1 MKGEEIKNFVKE
13 KHGDFID
20 KNFFDKYENV
30 YDNVVVK
37 FFQQIMNENGIDP
50 SKSFSDL
57 KKLKNVEG
65 EFEEKGGEIDDIYE
79 EAQRLAEEED
89 EEEQKSEWED
99 EWYEE
104 HDEDEEPDE
113 SEFEY
118 EPDYKMQA
126 YWFEQHFIDLAEQH
140 SEDMKEYAKQVIRY
154 ARMRNAFG
162 LDFINVVFGQW
173 DQLGSSYYEIIENRI
188 KVEKEWLKTLR
199 SNKRNLIK
207 APFEDVNL
215 EEAWVEE

>member
-1 MKGEEIKNFVKE
+1 MKGEEIKNFIKE
-13 KHGDFID
+13 KHADFIS
-20 KNFFDKYENV
+20 KNFFNRYENV

-37 FFQQIMNENGIDP
+37 FFQQVMNENGIDP

-89 EEEQKSEWED
+89 EEQQKSEWED
-99 EWYEE
+99 EWFEE
-104 HDEDEEPDE
+104 HEEDEEPDE

-140 SEDMKEYAKQVIRY
+140 GEDMKEYAKQVIRY

-188 KVEKEWLKTLR
+188 KVEKEWLKVLR

-207 APFEDVNL
+207 APFEDIDL
-215 EEAWVEE
+215 EEAWVE